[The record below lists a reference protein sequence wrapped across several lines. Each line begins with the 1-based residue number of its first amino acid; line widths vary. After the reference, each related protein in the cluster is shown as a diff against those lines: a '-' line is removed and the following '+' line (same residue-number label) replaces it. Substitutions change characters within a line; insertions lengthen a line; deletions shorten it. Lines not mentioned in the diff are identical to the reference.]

1 VDSTLFHFVPN
12 REEQPRDGAS
22 KKREEEMRGKAIKVV
37 DLLQHS
43 AELGHLDA
51 LYTLAQILLVRCLL
65 APSINCTQLIRRLLV
80 SSDYPLPI

>member
-1 VDSTLFHFVPN
+1 
-12 REEQPRDGAS
+12 
-22 KKREEEMRGKAIKVV
+22 MRGKAIKVV

-51 LYTLAQILLVRCLL
+51 LYTLAQISLVRCLL
-65 APSINCTQLIRRLLV
+65 APSTNCTQLIWRLLV